1 MLTSAAMPM
10 HGAKAGAKAGL
21 NDDTNEVADASQA
34 PSSPEPALLDPSSP
48 EPAAD
53 RAGREDEGPARS
65 SRIAVVV
72 NGNAKSVTAEVIE
85 TLDQILDSG
94 DLFVSRRVED
104 SEAIARTLVDRGY
117 GTILTGG
124 GDGTFT
130 VVVTAVV
137 KEARRRG
144 VALPRFGLLRLG
156 TGNALAWVLGASQHN
171 KKSADRGLA
180 VDLQRLRSDAGSRW
194 LRLVEA
200 EEVLSP
206 FCGFGIDAVML
217 RDYASV
223 KSALARGPLKR
234 LAPGPVAY
242 AVAATTMTIPR
253 YVVRRTPHCRVINE
267 GGAAFRVGEKGSIV
281 GAPIPPGAV
290 IYEGPAKVASVGT
303 IPYYGFG
310 FRFFP
315 YAEDRPD
322 QMHLR
327 ISNISSAMFVARFPA
342 IWRGEYEDLK
352 TTFDY
357 FVDDVTIEMDPPT
370 SFQIGGDVRGE
381 RRRVRVR
388 LTEPIRIVD
397 FYAPPRG

>member
-1 MLTSAAMPM
+1 VEF
-10 HGAKAGAKAGL
+10 
-21 NDDTNEVADASQA
+21 D
-34 PSSPEPALLDPSSP
+34 LLDRQFAHLRVPH
-48 EPAAD
+48 
-53 RAGREDEGPARS
+53 
-65 SRIAVVV
+65 
-72 NGNAKSVTAEVIE
+72 
-85 TLDQILDSG
+85 LDP
-94 DLFVSRRVED
+94 V
-104 SEAIARTLVDRGY
+104 
-117 GTILTGG
+117 
-124 GDGTFT
+124 T

-144 VALPRFGLLRLG
+144 APLPRFGLLRLG
-156 TGNALAWVLGASQHN
+156 TGNSLAWVLGASQSGGQGAN
-171 KKSADRGLA
+171 VGRGLA

-200 EEVLSP
+200 EGMLSP

-217 RDYASV
+217 RDYGQV
-223 KSALARGPLKR
+223 KALLARGPLKR
-234 LAPGPVAY
+234 LAPGPLAY
-242 AVAATTMTIPR
+242 GIAATTRTVPSYLI
-253 YVVRRTPHCRVINE
+253 RRTPHCRVINE
-267 GGAAFRVGEKGSIV
+267 GGEAFRVGEKGGIL
-281 GAPIPPGAV
+281 GTAIRRGAV
-290 IYEGPAKVASVGT
+290 LYEGPAKIASAST

-322 QMHLR
+322 RMHLR
-327 ISNISSAMFVARFPA
+327 ISNITTASFVRNFRA
-342 IWRGEYEDLK
+342 IWRGEYEDLE

-388 LTEPIRIVD
+388 MTEPIRLVD

>member
-1 MLTSAAMPM
+1 
-10 HGAKAGAKAGL
+10 
-21 NDDTNEVADASQA
+21 
-34 PSSPEPALLDPSSP
+34 
-48 EPAAD
+48 
-53 RAGREDEGPARS
+53 
-65 SRIAVVV
+65 VV

-94 DLFVSRRVED
+94 DLFVSRRVEE

-137 KEARRRG
+137 NEARRRG
-144 VALPRFGLLRLG
+144 APLPRFGLLRLG
-156 TGNALAWVLGASQHN
+156 TGNSLAWVLGASRAG
-171 KKSADRGLA
+171 SRGAGVGRGLA
-180 VDLQRLRSDAGSRW
+180 ADLQRLRSDAGSRW

-200 EEVLSP
+200 EGTLSP

-217 RDYASV
+217 RDYGRV
-223 KSALARGPLKR
+223 KSLLARGPWKR
-234 LAPGPVAY
+234 LALGPVAY
-242 AVAATTMTIPR
+242 AVAATTRTIPS

-267 GGAAFRVGEKGSIV
+267 GGEAFRVGEKGGIL
-281 GAPIPPGAV
+281 GAPIRKGAV
-290 IYEGPAKVASVGT
+290 VYEGPAKIASVST

-322 QMHLR
+322 RMHLR
-327 ISNISSAMFVARFPA
+327 VSNITATAFIRNFPG

-352 TTFDY
+352 STFDY

-388 LTEPIRIVD
+388 MTEPIRLVD